1 MRTDVVRV
9 DVLAETA
16 DSVVVGLQWREPD
29 RPAVT
34 ELFQVLR
41 LRDGK
46 VVDMEDFERRG
57 RALKAVGAGV

>member
-1 MRTDVVRV
+1 M
-9 DVLAETA
+9 LAETA